1 MCVSSQHLVFPSAR
15 DTLEATSAFN
25 IDLILGGQ
33 GVRALL
39 LPASSRPEREDHLPA
54 PQRLLR
60 FVTSG
65 SDTVHISTAGLFHPD
80 GNSLGEPGFLGKWG
94 AA

>member
-1 MCVSSQHLVFPSAR
+1 MRVSSQHLGFPSAR
-15 DTLEATSAFN
+15 DTLEAMSAFS
-25 IDLILGGQ
+25 IDLIPGGQ
-33 GVRALL
+33 GVRASL
-39 LPASSRPEREDHLPA
+39 LPASAGPEREDLPA

-65 SDTVHISTAGLFHPD
+65 SDTVHISKAGLFHPD
-80 GNSLGEPGFLGKWG
+80 GSSLGEPGFLGKWG